1 MTVKV
6 SKYPWPPLVPMGTL
20 PLIPSLINQIITS
33 STPVDDTKNH
43 VWLRPLALA
52 ETSPRHERFQA
63 LIDYFTAETSEGRR
77 PSDIVTLRR
86 HWCYFLLNLSI
97 ATVQRKWIL
106 VAMSKKSY
114 SNDAW
119 LKRYDFRYAAS
130 KAIVDYLQDKGLVE
144 VKPGAKYKNQP
155 LRTRVFPSV
164 HLQQQLIGLSLEA
177 EEPIEP
183 PYLIINEPEGGYA
196 EAFASVPKSHPDKA
210 DMTTINDFL
219 RGHRWAGKGPVRLV
233 YKHDPFSSGRLITS
247 FQSLPDRR
255 IRIRINTLINDK
267 PICEV
272 DFNANHLRLNLAVFS
287 GEDAG
292 ETPYEDIGE
301 IAGIDNRGIVKTFI
315 TIAMGAST
323 EGAAEKACRAG
334 HIDRKSFEL
343 LKTATLRRYPSV
355 LLFKGFG
362 IHAQSL
368 EGQILKDVMLAGVT
382 AGKIVLPVHDAV
394 AVVQDDAAWAK
405 EQMLE
410 AWGRHA
416 NCEGGTARAR
426 LKIDLP
432 DRSEKGSLKEP
443 PN

>member
-6 SKYPWPPLVPMGTL
+6 SKYPWPPLVPMGSL
-20 PLIPSLINQIITS
+20 PLLNTIITTETPSDDRENHTFLRALCLPES
-33 STPVDDTKNH
+33 S
-43 VWLRPLALA
+43 RSY
-52 ETSPRHERFQA
+52 EGFQY
-63 LIDYFTAETSEGRR
+63 LIDSFFNETKGKRR
-77 PSDIVTLRR
+77 PSDLVTLRR
-86 HWCYFLLNLSI
+86 HWEFILLNLSRSS
-97 ATVQRKWIL
+97 VQRNWIL
-106 VAMSKKSY
+106 VALSQKSY
-114 SNDAW
+114 SSDVW
-119 LKRYDFRYAAS
+119 LKRNKLKYTAT
-130 KAIVDYLQDKGLVE
+130 KAVIDYLQARGLVE
-144 VKPGAKYKNQP
+144 VRRGAKYKNQP

-164 HLQQQLIGLSLEA
+164 QLQQQLIGLSLDA

-183 PYLIINEPEGGYA
+183 PYLIINEPEGGYG
-196 EAFASVPKSHPDKA
+196 EAIASLPKSHPDKA

-219 RGHRWAGKGPVRLV
+219 RGHRWACKGPVRLV
-233 YKHDPFSSGRLITS
+233 YKHDPLSSGRLITS

-255 IRIRINTLINDK
+255 IRIRINTLIDDK

-301 IAGIDNRGIVKTFI
+301 IAGIENRRVIKTFI

-323 EGAAEKACRAG
+323 ESAAEKACRTE

-355 LLFKGFG
+355 ILFRGFG

-368 EGQILKDVMLAGVT
+368 EGQILKDVMLAGAK
-382 AGKIVLPVHDAV
+382 AGKVVLPVHDAV
-394 AVVQDDAAWAK
+394 AVVQEDAEWAQDK
-405 EQMLE
+405 MLE
-410 AWGRHA
+410 AWARHA
-416 NCEGGTARAR
+416 NSKGGTARAR

-432 DRSEKGSLKEP
+432 DGSEKDSLKEP
-443 PN
+443 SN